1 MRPWE
6 WDTPRIGATSRAGR
20 GCAPSQ
26 THRFR
31 GHSVYGKLF
40 QKSACAVGWG
50 AVIYFLARSGN
61 ASADAPLG
69 CRLMAGQRILVP
81 SMGVRLPPSQPS
93 FIWPV
98 RLAVQDAAL
107 SRRRSP
113 VRIWYGLPNVQPG
126 SQDPGFCF
134 LIHVGRSP
142 RRGGSECRPRR
153 AMRPAARHSA
163 GPAGATAP
171 FGCADGCDG
180 PVSYSRFDGGALC
193 PSWQDCDIVWIFQN
207 PSLCRWWRRR
217 FPEEMLSD

>member
-6 WDTPRIGATSRAGR
+6 WDTPRTGAFLRTGR

-26 THRFR
+26 THRFL

-61 ASADAPLG
+61 ASADVPLG

-126 SQDPGFCF
+126 SQGPGFCF
-134 LIHVGRSP
+134 LIHVGRSL
-142 RRGGSECRPRR
+142 RRGGDRNAGLDERCGLKIVILSVQQVLRPRSD
-153 AMRPAARHSA
+153 ARM
-163 GPAGATAP
+163 GATAP
-171 FGCADGCDG
+171 CRTLLVGLG
-180 PVSYSRFDGGALC
+180 PVFY
-193 PSWQDCDIVWIFQN
+193 
-207 PSLCRWWRRR
+207 
-217 FPEEMLSD
+217 

>member
-1 MRPWE
+1 MRRVGAGPPCAPGEAGTGRAATYASAGAASRTGRCVRPWE
-6 WDTPRIGATSRAGR
+6 WDTPRTGAFLRTGR

-50 AVIYFLARSGN
+50 AVIYYLARSGN

-126 SQDPGFCF
+126 SQGPGFVFSYMLADRC
-134 LIHVGRSP
+134 G
-142 RRGGSECRPRR
+142 GGSECRPRR
-153 AMRPAARHSA
+153 AMRPAARHPA
-163 GPAGATAP
+163 GLAGATAP
-171 FGCADGCDG
+171 FG
-180 PVSYSRFDGGALC
+180 
-193 PSWQDCDIVWIFQN
+193 
-207 PSLCRWWRRR
+207 
-217 FPEEMLSD
+217 

>member
-1 MRPWE
+1 M
-6 WDTPRIGATSRAGR
+6 
-20 GCAPSQ
+20 
-26 THRFR
+26 
-31 GHSVYGKLF
+31 YGKLF
-40 QKSACAVGWG
+40 QKSACTVGWG

-126 SQDPGFCF
+126 SQGPGFCF
-134 LIHVGRSP
+134 LIHVGRSL
-142 RRGGSECRPRR
+142 RRGIGMPALTSDAACSSSFCRPSRCDDPIRMRGWVRR
-153 AMRPAARHSA
+153 PCVVLPVRRWSVVSVLA
-163 GPAGATAP
+163 GL
-171 FGCADGCDG
+171 
-180 PVSYSRFDGGALC
+180 R
-193 PSWQDCDIVWIFQN
+193 
-207 PSLCRWWRRR
+207 
-217 FPEEMLSD
+217 